1 MWTSASHL
9 ENTSRW
15 LAYPA
20 QESLLGQSAARVD
33 KPQRG
38 SVTVD
43 GAPLDAEQLAQLR
56 RHTAWIAPEVHLFQ
70 ASLLDNLN
78 YGNGSD
84 STGRVGLAIQST
96 DLLSVLERLPDGLQ
110 TELGESGALALA
122 AKDKMSDRAGDGAA

>member
-1 MWTSASHL
+1 M
-9 ENTSRW
+9 
-15 LAYPA
+15 
-20 QESLLGQSAARVD
+20 
-33 KPQRG
+33 
-38 SVTVD
+38 D

-110 TELGESGALALA
+110 PNWARA
-122 AKDKMSDRAGDGAA
+122 ARWSRRRRTKCSDRAGDGAA